1 MDERLWDFW
10 TGMLNFSTYAGLFN
24 VDSTDATT
32 HTKIVKK
39 IIKNNTNLGVI
50 GLKPYDE
57 YVTIYVIWEKI

>member
-50 GLKPYDE
+50 GLKD
-57 YVTIYVIWEKI
+57 